1 MAKAMNRTGKIKT
14 VPAGLAIAASA
25 SMITTLIFT
34 AMIANF
40 LNTEKITWEQAGY
53 WIMGML
59 FAASFIGG
67 KVGISAIGHQQFM
80 ISAMTG
86 FVYWGMLL
94 CITALFFGGLFDAVG
109 VTAGIIGAGSC
120 SAALHTKPIS
130 QKRRKKPWTG
140 NR

>member
-1 MAKAMNRTGKIKT
+1 MNRTGKIKT

-94 CITALFFGGLFDAVG
+94 CITALFFGGFFDAVG

-120 SAALHTKPIS
+120 SAALLTKPIS
-130 QKRRKKPWTG
+130 QKRRKNPWIR